1 MNIIEYFCNSY
12 LIHNAMRNKFNY
24 LLVLGLILIS
34 YSCTESKLDLS
45 KANLPRLPKNDSLVK
60 TKKTSDKLTK
70 TIIRKS
76 SGNLN

>member
-1 MNIIEYFCNSY
+1 
-12 LIHNAMRNKFNY
+12 MRNKFNY